1 MRHLPGCCGI
11 ILVFL
16 LGCAGQLK
24 EEQQTITP
32 RGTDCTQIKALSPQ
46 ARSGVYLIQPP
57 RVKRPFKVYC
67 EMRADGGWTVFQKR
81 SGGLVSFNKPWAEY
95 KNGFG
100 NLKED
105 HWLGLNKVYS
115 LTKDRAKKW
124 TMRIDLWDHH
134 GSTAFA
140 EYKNFRVGSEK
151 TAYRLNV
158 GKYRGNAGDAIR
170 GAHEGIDQNHHG
182 FSTADRDNDGCS
194 PCIFGDIV
202 ESECAAS
209 EGGGWWYSRCG
220 SASLNGDWHPAGNH
234 MGWASGL
241 HWHTWKTSEPYS
253 VKATR
258 MMIKSVEKSTFF

>member
-1 MRHLPGCCGI
+1 MI
-11 ILVFL
+11 WSFTWAWLVCRWFNMLCPVVLNGSFL
-16 LGCAGQLK
+16 CALL
-24 EEQQTITP
+24 TP
-32 RGTDCTQIKALSPQ
+32 S
-46 ARSGVYLIQPP
+46 
-57 RVKRPFKVYC
+57 
-67 EMRADGGWTVFQKR
+67 
-81 SGGLVSFNKPWAEY
+81 
-95 KNGFG
+95 
-100 NLKED
+100 ED

-115 LTKDRAKKW
+115 LTKDKAKKW

-158 GKYRGNAGDAIR
+158 GKYRGNAGTVVFVTPLVLPFFSHTTVTGLVCISLLNEPFYLTWVRNVFPTLAKGDAIR